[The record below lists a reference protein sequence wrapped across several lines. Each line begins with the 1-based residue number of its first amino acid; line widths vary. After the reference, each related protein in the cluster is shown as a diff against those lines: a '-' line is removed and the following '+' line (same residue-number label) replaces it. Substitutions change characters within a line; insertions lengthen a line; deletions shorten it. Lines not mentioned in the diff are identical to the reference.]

1 MQLTT
6 TAFED
11 GGVIPD
17 RLAFAR
23 PHPDTHVEFSGNRNP
38 DLAWSNVPD
47 GTRSLVLICHDPD
60 VPSRPDD
67 VNQEDREVPA
77 DLPRVRFVHWV
88 LVDIPV
94 DLEGIEEGA
103 FSDGVTPR
111 GKDAAVGPF
120 GTRQGAND
128 FVGWFAGDEEMA
140 GHYVGYDGPAPPWN
154 DSILHHYVFT
164 LHALDVERLDV
175 AADFTLGD
183 VEAAMKDHILASAS
197 VTGTY
202 TQNPRLR

>member
-6 TAFED
+6 TAFEE

-23 PHPDTHVEFSGNRNP
+23 PHPDTHVTFAGNRNP
-38 DLAWSNVPD
+38 DLAWSNAPA
-47 GTRSLVLICHDPD
+47 GARSFVIICHDPD

-67 VNQEDREVPA
+67 VNVEGREVPA
-77 DLPRVRFVHWV
+77 DLPRVRFVHWL
-88 LVDIPV
+88 LVDIPA
-94 DLEGIEEGA
+94 DMDTIEEGA

-111 GKDAAVGPF
+111 GKDAASGPF
-120 GTRQGAND
+120 GTRQGVND
-128 FVGWFAGDEEMA
+128 FTGWFAGDEDMA
-140 GHYVGYDGPAPPWN
+140 GTYLGYDGPAPPWN

-164 LHALDVERLDV
+164 IHALDVDRLDV
-175 AADFTLGD
+175 DGEFTIDD
-183 VEAAMKDHILASAS
+183 VEAAMQGHILASSS